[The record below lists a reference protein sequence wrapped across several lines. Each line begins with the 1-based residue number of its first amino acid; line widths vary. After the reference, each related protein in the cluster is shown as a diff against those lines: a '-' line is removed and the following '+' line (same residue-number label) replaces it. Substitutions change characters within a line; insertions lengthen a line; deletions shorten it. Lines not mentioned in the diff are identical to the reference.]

1 MSKRL
6 RFLIL
11 FITGI
16 LIGILAKFNC
26 LTFLDRFVYN
36 MLMSIKCTNV
46 TNVFK
51 IITTLGNTRFII
63 FSNIIIVI
71 FYAFIKKNS
80 LLLIPFSSI
89 LSPIINNILKF
100 IFRRPRP
107 DEIYRLITESNYSF
121 PSGHAMISILF
132 YGSIIV
138 LINRSNIKHKKVL
151 NTLIILIILLIGIT
165 RVYLGVH
172 YVSDVMGGYL
182 ISLSIIV
189 LIKGDEIE
197 SVNNRS
203 K

>member
-138 LINRSNIKHKKVL
+138 LINRSNIKHKIVL

-172 YVSDVMGGYL
+172 YVSDVIGGYL

>member
-6 RFLIL
+6 SFLIL

-89 LSPIINNILKF
+89 LSPIINNILKL

-172 YVSDVMGGYL
+172 YVSDVIGGYL

>member
-172 YVSDVMGGYL
+172 YVSDVIGGYL

>member
-138 LINRSNIKHKKVL
+138 LINRSNIKHKIVL

-172 YVSDVMGGYL
+172 YVSDIIGGYL

>member
-26 LTFLDRFVYN
+26 LTLLDRFVYN

-172 YVSDVMGGYL
+172 YVSDVIGGYL